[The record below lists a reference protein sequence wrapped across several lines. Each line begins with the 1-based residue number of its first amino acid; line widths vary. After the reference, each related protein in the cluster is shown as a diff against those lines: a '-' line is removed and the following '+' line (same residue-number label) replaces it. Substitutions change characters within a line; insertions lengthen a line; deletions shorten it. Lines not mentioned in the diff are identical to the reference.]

1 MPSPRRLIALLT
13 SLVLVLAL
21 AACSGADDADEPEA
35 DAAEATAD
43 TADTADE
50 PTEEPADEP
59 TADATS
65 AATAEASEEVSET
78 ADASSGDLDALIAD
92 AQAEGE
98 LLFYSVPPE
107 PVAQAL
113 ADAFAEEYG
122 ITASFVR
129 LTSADLQT
137 RFSAEA
143 ESGQPAADMIMVSNS
158 PFITDSQD
166 QGVLEPLPDVVI
178 PEGYPEDFLRP
189 GTAVAQIALFGFTT
203 NTDLVPADEAPETWQ
218 DLLDPRWQGQ
228 IQLVDP
234 ENSPANVDLF
244 HLLATEYGIEYLEQ
258 LRAQTDGSLAA
269 GTVPAAQAVGAGEY
283 AIGVPN
289 TPAAIIPLQAEGAPI
304 DVHVPDLTTGAEVV
318 IGLAAGASNPAAAQL
333 FAHFVLSEQGN
344 AILNEGDGPV
354 GPYDADE
361 LPAEYTQVD
370 RAESLSQAEAIFA
383 ALS

>member
-1 MPSPRRLIALLT
+1 MSTSRCLRLLFAI
-13 SLVLVLAL
+13 LVLAAT
-21 AACSGADDADEPEA
+21 AACGGDDDPATDPGGGEETATTVEDAAATPSATAGDAATEDDPADGPAEDGADAL
-35 DAAEATAD
+35 ATL
-43 TADTADE
+43 
-50 PTEEPADEP
+50 
-59 TADATS
+59 
-65 AATAEASEEVSET
+65 V
-78 ADASSGDLDALIAD
+78 AD

-113 ADAFAEEYG
+113 ADAFADEYG

-143 ESGQPAADMIMVSNS
+143 ESGQPAADLILVSNS
-158 PFITDSQD
+158 PFITDGQESGLLD
-166 QGVLEPLPDVVI
+166 PLPDAVI

-189 GTAVAQIALFGFTT
+189 GTAVVQIALFGFTT
-203 NTDLVPADEAPETWQ
+203 NTELVPPDEAPESWE

-234 ENSPANVDLF
+234 QNSPANVDLF
-244 HLLATEYGIEYLEQ
+244 HLLAEEHGLEYLEQ
-258 LRAQTDGSLAA
+258 LRAQTDGSLAP
-269 GTVPAAQAVGAGEY
+269 GTVPAAQAIGAGEY

-304 DVHVPDLTTGAEVV
+304 EVRVPDLTTGAEVV
-318 IGLAAGASNPAAAQL
+318 IGLAAGAEHPAAAQL
-333 FAHFVLSEQGN
+333 FAHFLLTEAGN

-354 GPYDADE
+354 GPYDSAELPSRYTRVQRAEALERADE
-361 LPAEYTQVD
+361 
-370 RAESLSQAEAIFA
+370 IFA